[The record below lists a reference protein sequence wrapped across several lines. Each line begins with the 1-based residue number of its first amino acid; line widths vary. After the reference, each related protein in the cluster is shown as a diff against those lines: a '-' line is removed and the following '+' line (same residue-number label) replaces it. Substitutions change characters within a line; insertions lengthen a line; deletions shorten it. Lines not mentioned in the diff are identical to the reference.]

1 MSIQIFLKIVKKRL
15 SFNCFQ
21 VSENPKRVKDDNTY
35 LPITGNLENSV
46 FLQESSPMA
55 DLSNLQ
61 IDATSIFKT
70 WLSQNS
76 SNPFPSEDQKREWA
90 KQTGRSGDSF

>member
-1 MSIQIFLKIVKKRL
+1 MSISKSFQKLKKKIL

-21 VSENPKRVKDDNTY
+21 VPENPKRVNDTTY

-46 FLQESSPMA
+46 FLQESSPML
-55 DLSNLQ
+55 DLSNRQ
-61 IDATSIFKT
+61 IDATSIFRT
-70 WLSQNS
+70 WLSHNS